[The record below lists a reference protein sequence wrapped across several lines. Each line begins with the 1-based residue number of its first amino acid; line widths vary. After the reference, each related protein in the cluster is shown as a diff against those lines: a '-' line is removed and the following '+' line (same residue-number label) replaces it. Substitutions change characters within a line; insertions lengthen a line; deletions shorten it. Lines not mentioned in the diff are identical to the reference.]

1 MNQRDQDA
9 QRVFA
14 KKRFQYGMIGM
25 LGGYLACSFAL
36 AVAQPMMVS
45 DECKQQLARMQ
56 VDGTAHLNPDPNTGR
71 LTPEQEQLK
80 ECFGTVGTVSMFAP
94 LLFMIGGNIA
104 GHRYADKKFGPK
116 DPQPK

>member
-1 MNQRDQDA
+1 MNQRDQEA
-9 QRVFA
+9 QRAFA

-36 AVAQPMMVS
+36 AIAQPMMVS
-45 DECKQQLARMQ
+45 DECKQQLARAQ
-56 VDGTAHLNPDPNTGR
+56 VDGTAHMNPDPATGK

-80 ECFGTVGTVSMFAP
+80 ACFNNYGTVSLFAP
-94 LLFMIGGNIA
+94 FVFMLGGNIA

-116 DPQPK
+116 PPQPK